1 MAGPL
6 RVEPDVSSAR
16 WVQEA
21 LHEDGTVATL
31 VPPIFDA
38 YARILHPATLETPTG
53 EVNEWSVPEYAG
65 RAISWA
71 DAAELIDDRSGG
83 QRWTAWQQRFGDD
96 QHALRDGRRVLAPHL
111 GDIPIGLLAE
121 LAAVLRD
128 EHGDV
133 EVLAGVWEGSGLD
146 PTGSSLFFMV
156 SDDEQMT
163 AAERQE
169 LERTAQRRHR
179 EELISAVDPEVAAA
193 MRRQQVLG
201 LPRPQQARGHVLL
214 RAQLEVFC
222 NPAWER
228 EAGLGWRADWPYQG
242 RTPNALWPVE
252 PAGAPAWF
260 VATDMDLDITH
271 VGGSG
276 HLIGR
281 LLGHPGIEAERVRP
295 TDPIV

>member
-6 RVEPDVSSAR
+6 RVEADVSSAR

-38 YARILHPATLETPTG
+38 YARILHPATLETPSGADAWGNVQYDAT
-53 EVNEWSVPEYAG
+53 E
-65 RAISWA
+65 ISWA
-71 DAAELIDDRSGG
+71 DADALVVDRPGG
-83 QRWTAWQQRFGDD
+83 LGWTAWQQRFGDD
-96 QHALRDGRRVLAPHL
+96 HHELRDGRRVLAPHV

-128 EHGDV
+128 EHGDA
-133 EVLAGVWEGSGLD
+133 EVLAGVWEGNGLD
-146 PTGSSLFFMV
+146 PTGSSMSFMV
-156 SDDEQMT
+156 SEDEPLT
-163 AAERQE
+163 AAELE
-169 LERTAQRRHR
+169 EMERTAQRRHR
-179 EELISAVDPEVAAA
+179 EELVAAVDPEVTAAL
-193 MRRQQVLG
+193 RRQHVLG
-201 LPRPQQARGHVLL
+201 LPREQQARGHVLL
-214 RAQLEVFC
+214 RTELTTFTD
-222 NPAWER
+222 PRWER
-228 EAGLGWRADWPYQG
+228 EAGLGWREDWPYQG
-242 RTPNALWPVE
+242 RTPNAMWPIS

-260 VATDMDLDITH
+260 VATDMDLDISH

-281 LLGHPGIEAERVRP
+281 LLGHPGIEAERVRA